1 MEIGAYLQNPLENC
15 TLSSDVPE
23 LCTREECYLG
33 IDEAG
38 RGPVL
43 GTCVKGSASVQE
55 PDQFRGRG
63 KGLELMVNSY
73 SFCFPLTP
81 PPYA

>member
-15 TLSSDVPE
+15 TLSSDVPGV
-23 LCTREECYLG
+23 CTREECCLG

-43 GTCVKGSASVQE
+43 GACVMGIASVG
-55 PDQFRGRG
+55 FRSPINLGR
-63 KGLELMVNSY
+63 
-73 SFCFPLTP
+73 
-81 PPYA
+81 